1 MRVYRASNHTAT
13 PAFTCFAMEREDAV
27 EYMDNSGFGGARL
40 YRCELPFD
48 LSDSR
53 VLNVSDLDGLT
64 AQIREV
70 LLAGG
75 MPMEQ
80 VQAEIEA
87 NASECVGD
95 LHACCSQTRLV
106 RAAFAKLAEQYDA
119 VVFSDSFPAGC
130 VTVMLLNEGV
140 LVEMTDITPAPVDP
154 IDPRTEPVWVMDEF
168 FGSHGSIVQY
178 GDEWLVV
185 VAGAGYGCE
194 SFWTEAE
201 AVEYAASL

>member
-13 PAFTCFAMEREDAV
+13 PAFTCFAMNQADAV
-27 EYMDNSGFGGARL
+27 AYMDNTGFGGARL
-40 YRCELPFD
+40 YRCELPFS

-64 AQIREV
+64 TQIRAV

-75 MPMEQ
+75 MSDEQ
-80 VQAEIEA
+80 VQDEIDA

-130 VTVMLLNEGV
+130 TTVMLLVDGIS
-140 LVEMTDITPAPVDP
+140 VEMTDITPDPVVPVDP
-154 IDPRTEPVWVMDEF
+154 RTQPVWVMDEF

-178 GDEWLVV
+178 EDSWLVV